1 MIAESLLQNG
11 QFDIV
16 KTGLFCYQED
26 TGAINT
32 ANEFKQ
38 MLNVPETFSTI
49 TYKDFLENVQR
60 LDLDWEKREW
70 TMLLWARYC
79 GTILSEAVNEQLE
92 MK

>member
-1 MIAESLLQNG
+1 
-11 QFDIV
+11 
-16 KTGLFCYQED
+16 
-26 TGAINT
+26 
-32 ANEFKQ
+32 